1 MLALIATAFKAKIVK
16 DTLRFTRLALKT
28 MHFFTVS
35 FVKMLL
41 IRVETLTLHRIS
53 SVAMCS
59 ALCRTFYKQIML
71 QEKAGELA
79 GKVWEVLH
87 TEGELSGKDLKKA
100 AGKLNDKE
108 LFLGLGW
115 LAREGKIAT
124 EEVEKDITVT
134 LK

>member
-1 MLALIATAFKAKIVK
+1 MINEKASVIAGKIWNALN
-16 DTLRFTRLALKT
+16 
-28 MHFFTVS
+28 
-35 FVKMLL
+35 
-41 IRVETLTLHRIS
+41 EQGTLT
-53 SVAMCS
+53 
-59 ALCRTFYKQIML
+59 
-71 QEKAGELA
+71 
-79 GKVWEVLH
+79 
-87 TEGELSGKDLKKA
+87 GKDLKKA

>member
-1 MLALIATAFKAKIVK
+1 M
-16 DTLRFTRLALKT
+16 
-28 MHFFTVS
+28 
-35 FVKMLL
+35 KM
-41 IRVETLTLHRIS
+41 IN
-53 SVAMCS
+53 
-59 ALCRTFYKQIML
+59 
-71 QEKAGELA
+71 EKAGVIA
-79 GKVWEVLH
+79 GKIWNALNEQGTL
-87 TEGELSGKDLKKA
+87 TGKDLKKA